1 MQIVIKKIQILL
13 GIFACISAIVL
24 AAPSDDLTSSKDDE
38 EAKVAPGAKIQP
50 NLAIDDQDDQASQ
63 DPEFVKVVMDALD
76 AVRKEAPDVH
86 DQALKVWKKFD
97 GTTNPNFTYR
107 FWGRRL
113 ILWLKDNKK
122 VTFDDQKKVADVF
135 LVLWRQG
142 KISKSAAIT
151 LSIDAWGHLVY
162 LQGAPALGNKL
173 EENREPGGGESAPG
187 DTNKRKPK
195 AEISL

>member
-1 MQIVIKKIQILL
+1 VQIVFKKVQILL
-13 GIFACISAIVL
+13 GIFACISVIVL
-24 AAPSDDLTSSKDDE
+24 AAPSDDTPSDKDN
-38 EAKVAPGAKIQP
+38 AKVEAAPDPKAQP
-50 NLAIDDQDDQASQ
+50 DLSQDDQDPDL
-63 DPEFVKVVMDALD
+63 VKAVMDALD
-76 AVRKEAPDVH
+76 AVKKEAPDVH

-122 VTFDDQKKVADVF
+122 VTFDGQKKVADVF

-151 LSIDAWGHLVY
+151 LSIDAWGHLVF
-162 LQGAPALGNKL
+162 LQGAPGLGSRL

-187 DTNKRKPK
+187 DVNKKRPK